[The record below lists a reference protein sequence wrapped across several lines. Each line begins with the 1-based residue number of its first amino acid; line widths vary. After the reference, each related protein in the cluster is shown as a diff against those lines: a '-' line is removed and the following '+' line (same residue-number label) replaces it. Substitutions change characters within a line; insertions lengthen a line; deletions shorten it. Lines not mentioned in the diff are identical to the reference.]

1 MFFDL
6 VSDSCLCN
14 SGIPAWLIS
23 KFDSVGSTQQKT
35 PPVWVVFFVGL
46 SWEISALLFAVGCGM
61 MQQKKGGG
69 QIELERGNGEV
80 V

>member
-1 MFFDL
+1 MVFDL

-23 KFDSVGSTQQKT
+23 KFNSVGSTQLIHH
-35 PPVWVVFFVGL
+35 PFGWCFFVGL

-69 QIELERGNGEV
+69 QTELERGNGEV

>member
-1 MFFDL
+1 MVFDL

-23 KFDSVGSTQQKT
+23 KFDS
-35 PPVWVVFFVGL
+35 VGL

-69 QIELERGNGEV
+69 QTELERGNGEV